1 MATPVLAIADPD
13 SMSVDEVYVYR
24 NCREVGDQMY
34 LVTYTITYA
43 SPPTESVSEAFLCRL
58 MDGTTELASVA
69 PFTYHNNG
77 YDEGVVAI
85 YFSAENAPDWEGAY
99 TMELTGNP
107 ALGWSGDPP
116 TDTDSTFDL
125 WQDNGLAITH
135 VVLSSR
141 IIDLATELETDW
153 SLDMVQQNSETGE
166 YTLTMHGEAYF
177 SGVVPYL
184 PEVAPFVFEDVV
196 PPVVVEPEI
205 EDPDTS
211 AAYADSLETG
221 ILGTVLD
228 ITPLA
233 DEFGVGRG
241 QLTAILYYAA
251 VLLFLIKVSQKLQS
265 QKPLMILSI
274 PLVVLGAFVGVPLVV
289 TILAAFVAIFF
300 IAWSVFYKP
309 STA

>member
-1 MATPVLAIADPD
+1 MATPVLAVADPD

-24 NCREVGDQMY
+24 NCRETGDQMY
-34 LVTYTITYA
+34 LVTYTITYS
-43 SPPTESVSEAFLCRL
+43 SPPTESVTEAFLCRL
-58 MDGTTELASVA
+58 LEGTTELGSVA
-69 PFTYHNNG
+69 PFTYHDNG
-77 YDEGVVAI
+77 YTTGVVAI

-107 ALGWSGDPP
+107 SLDWAGDPP

-153 SLDMVQQNSETGE
+153 SVDMVQQNSETGE

-184 PEVAPFVFEDVV
+184 PEVAPFVFDDVV

-211 AAYADSLETG
+211 SAYADSLETG
-221 ILGTVLD
+221 ILGTLFDV
-228 ITPLA
+228 TPLA

-241 QLTAILYYAA
+241 QLTALLYYGA
-251 VLLFLIKVSQKLQS
+251 VLGFLILISSRLKS

-274 PLVVLGAFVGVPLVV
+274 PLVLLGAFVGVPLVV
-289 TILAAFVAIFF
+289 TILAAFVAIMF
-300 IAWSVFYKP
+300 IAYSIFYKP